1 MTEQEKLF
9 RQINSYRFMAWELH
23 IFLDTHPNNC
33 EAAQKLEQT
42 RIKTDELVRKYEDAY
57 GPMGEMSSNTSR
69 WAWISGP
76 WPWEIEEEA
85 DI

>member
-1 MTEQEKLF
+1 MMEQEKLL

-33 EAAQKLEQT
+33 EAAKKLEQT
-42 RIKTDELVRKYEDAY
+42 NAKIDELIRKYEDAY
-57 GPMGEMSSNTSR
+57 GPMGELSSATSR

-76 WPWEIEEEA
+76 WPWETEEEVNV
-85 DI
+85 